1 MSRGWR
7 WWGRRVNG
15 VCGLVDSEDHGG
27 EVLRLMHLWM
37 DEWILVIAGDPASL
51 ILSIAEIQKTAYDS
65 EGISTPGADAG
76 MKIDAGSRT
85 RFCSPR
91 NTLGDRC
98 LGDNHWTGSRMTRL
112 VFGNGDVSL
121 VGPAGV

>member
-1 MSRGWR
+1 MA
-7 WWGRRVNG
+7 
-15 VCGLVDSEDHGG
+15 
-27 EVLRLMHLWM
+27 RLH
-37 DEWILVIAGDPASL
+37 I
-51 ILSIAEIQKTAYDS
+51 TTYDNKV
-65 EGISTPGADAG
+65 ISTRDVDADEKLG
-76 MKIDAGSRT
+76 AGSRT

-91 NTLGDRC
+91 NASDDRC